1 MTPKEKKKPVPK
13 ETYGLPFPSPIYLDK
28 PTKPIE
34 VEKPIN
40 GFDYLN
46 ALVRIPEV
54 QKDLEATNKEPDN
67 KEKRLEIINK
77 YWGIYRFSP
86 ELLQNTKDFYKHNKY
101 YHNSEAIHVFSTWEF
116 GFVIGNLHFPDSIAE
131 YRDGRHVILA
141 VDVTKKNRSIIKE
154 LEKVLNR
161 IEKDYDIPKDT
172 TKDKDT
178 KEDIWEIY
186 DYKTKDRLS
195 FNEIARMLSGKTGG
209 PAYNEPLHNCLKRV
223 KWAYHKAKKIINTV
237 EQKVKETIIANA
249 IRKENDNKSK
259 EMLNRMIEESKK
271 ERTISIGE
279 RLVQG
284 IPKKERK

>member
-1 MTPKEKKKPVPK
+1 MLVQPYKKEIGKLIKQAI
-13 ETYGLPFPSPIYLDK
+13 SPIEK
-28 PTKPIE
+28 PATNITIK
-34 VEKPIN
+34 KPIN
-40 GFDYLN
+40 GYDRLN
-46 ALVRIPEV
+46 ALIRIPKV
-54 QKDLEATNKEPDN
+54 QEDLEALSKEPT
-67 KEKRLEIINK
+67 KEKELELHNK
-77 YWGIYRFSP
+77 YFGIYGFSS
-86 ELLQNTKDFYKHNKY
+86 ELLQNPKAFYKYNKY
-101 YHNSEAIHVFSTWEF
+101 FHCSSAIHVFSSWEKDWP
-116 GFVIGNLHFPDSIAE
+116 GYMTE

-161 IEKDYDIPKDT
+161 IEKYYDIPKDT

-259 EMLNRMIEESKK
+259 EMLNRIIEESKK